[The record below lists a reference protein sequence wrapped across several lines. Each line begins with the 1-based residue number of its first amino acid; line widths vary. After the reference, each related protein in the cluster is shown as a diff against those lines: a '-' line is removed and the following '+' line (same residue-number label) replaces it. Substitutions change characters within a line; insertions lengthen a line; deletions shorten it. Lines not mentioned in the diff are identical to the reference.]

1 MPGKSREPSPTDFQP
16 PPDKNTVGPD
26 KLGATAR
33 HRSPRGGA
41 MDGDPESPSHGS
53 AGSMPIPPS
62 IVMLKFSERSADIR
76 DVG

>member
-1 MPGKSREPSPTDFQP
+1 
-16 PPDKNTVGPD
+16 
-26 KLGATAR
+26 
-33 HRSPRGGA
+33 